1 MQDLCRPSSIR
12 DSSVGRLGDHP
23 FFPHVKI
30 SPKSLMP
37 PGSEGGS
44 FSPSGLRFIEHF
56 VVGIF
61 LRTTWCS
68 SSVASLSGAHLRG
81 HRHLWHWIGKEART
95 SWVVLRG
102 VLPELL
108 LYLFISI
115 YYIYPCMFANME
127 FLLSIHLQ

>member
-1 MQDLCRPSSIR
+1 
-12 DSSVGRLGDHP
+12 
-23 FFPHVKI
+23 
-30 SPKSLMP
+30 MP

-108 LYLFISI
+108 LLVAEPQPGHPQDYVVIEL
-115 YYIYPCMFANME
+115 YG
-127 FLLSIHLQ
+127 